1 MRLKFKS
8 KESTSREKHQSAE
21 SLAKFMLNNKS
32 FLGITLSIL
41 DEWKNNI
48 DSSKIEDIVKNN
60 FRFEESIIKDKN
72 YKEFIKLL
80 NSFYNGTEDE
90 LNGRRGRF
98 LELIWDVVG
107 TYNGKEFTQK
117 IDEAI
122 VLENEVKISEKDI
135 DIVYIGEIKDK
146 GIANFIKMHE
156 CKASANTTLRTPLK
170 PKHRGKLELMQSVIE
185 ISETEEIKCD
195 GLIITFNANKRRLE
209 RKLKSYGF
217 EYFKIIPRAEIE
229 ERVFNK

>member
-8 KESTSREKHQSAE
+8 KEITSRKKHQSAE

-80 NSFYNGTEDE
+80 NSFYDGTEDE

-135 DIVYIGEIKDK
+135 DIVYIGEIKEKD
-146 GIANFIKMHE
+146 IEDFIEMHE

-170 PKHRGKLELMQSVIE
+170 PKHRGKLELMQSVLQ
-185 ISETEEIKCD
+185 ISETEKIKCD
-195 GLIITFNANKRRLE
+195 GLIITFNANKRKIE

>member
-146 GIANFIKMHE
+146 GIANFIEIIFWSFIKYFSDSE
-156 CKASANTTLRTPLK
+156 NPSSVENILPLF
-170 PKHRGKLELMQSVIE
+170 
-185 ISETEEIKCD
+185 ISLAVLVKI
-195 GLIITFNANKRRLE
+195 
-209 RKLKSYGF
+209 S
-217 EYFKIIPRAEIE
+217 KIISMYL
-229 ERVFNK
+229 

>member
-8 KESTSREKHQSAE
+8 KESTSRE
-21 SLAKFMLNNKS
+21 
-32 FLGITLSIL
+32 
-41 DEWKNNI
+41 NNI

-146 GIANFIKMHE
+146 GIANFIEMHE

-229 ERVFNK
+229 ERVFDK